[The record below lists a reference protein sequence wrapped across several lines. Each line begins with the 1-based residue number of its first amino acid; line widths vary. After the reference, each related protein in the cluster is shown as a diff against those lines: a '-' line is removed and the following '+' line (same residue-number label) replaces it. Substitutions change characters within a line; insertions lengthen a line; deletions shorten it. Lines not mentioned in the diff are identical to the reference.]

1 MSRAERKTQR
11 ECEAEVFG
19 GNKMGM
25 EKQRGFFYTLI
36 CVQNAFLQ
44 SIHST
49 YAREGQD
56 QTNHRKRQSKFSWQ
70 ENR

>member
-1 MSRAERKTQR
+1 
-11 ECEAEVFG
+11 
-19 GNKMGM
+19 MGM

-56 QTNHRKRQSKFSWQ
+56 QTNHCKRQSKFSWQ

>member
-1 MSRAERKTQR
+1 
-11 ECEAEVFG
+11 
-19 GNKMGM
+19 MGM

>member
-19 GNKMGM
+19 GNKTGM
-25 EKQRGFFYTLI
+25 EKHRLFYTLI

-56 QTNHRKRQSKFSWQ
+56 QTNHHKRQSKFSWQ